1 MRISYINDRDQL
13 SFIILRRGVC
23 MQLMFF
29 LKSDELVVW
38 RSRIFISGVFQSTN
52 PLS

>member
-1 MRISYINDRDQL
+1 MRLSHIIDCDQL
-13 SFIILRRGVC
+13 SFIILRGGLC

-38 RSRIFISGVFQSTN
+38 RSRIFISGVYQSTN